1 MRRIIV
7 VVVVLAVGAVAV
19 VIAGCG
25 SGDSGSTGSSSS
37 TSAAS
42 SSGAAAVKTA
52 DGLGAKLLVDGQ
64 GRTLYLFESDTSDT
78 STCSGA
84 CAQAWPP
91 LTSKG
96 AATASSGADTSML
109 GTITR
114 ADGSKQVTY
123 AGHPLYLF
131 SGDKQAGDTNGEGSD
146 GFGAE
151 WYALDPSGKAI
162 ESGGSSTGSS
172 TGSSPSGY

>member
-146 GFGAE
+146 GFGAK

-172 TGSSPSGY
+172 PSGY